1 LSVTPLLTETQLREG
16 VQRTAAAI
24 ADTYAGAPVTIVGV
38 LTGSLVFVADLI
50 RHLEMPLRIAFVQAR
65 SYHGPAKQP
74 GVLRIDA
81 SRLPQLRGQHVLLVD
96 DIFDTGR
103 TMEALVRELTRHEPQ
118 SLRSAVLL
126 RKAGRQEVPL
136 VPDFV
141 AFDIPD
147 AFVVGYGLDFNDLY
161 RNLPFIAVLSDA
173 AEVASG

>member
-1 LSVTPLLTETQLREG
+1 MTPLLTESELREG

-24 ADTYAGAPVTIVGV
+24 SEAYTGSPVTIVGV

-65 SYHGPAKQP
+65 SYWGPATQP
-74 GVLRIDA
+74 GTLRIDA

-126 RKAGRQEVPL
+126 RKQGRQEVAL

-161 RNLPFIAVLSDA
+161 RNLPFIAVLNQAA
-173 AEVASG
+173 AEDASR